1 MAKIVEM
8 NEFIQVS
15 IEVKFGAKILLMAAA
30 SSSPS
35 QLQFQVQIKV
45 SSCEEK
51 QDNSLLTSDLYSTC
65 V

>member
-8 NEFIQVS
+8 NEFIHVVQ
-15 IEVKFGAKILLMAAA
+15 A
-30 SSSPS
+30 SSIWRQDSNGVVVVFAS
-35 QLQFQVQIKV
+35 SYSFQVQIKV

-51 QDNSLLTSDLYSTC
+51 QDNSLLTSDLYSVC